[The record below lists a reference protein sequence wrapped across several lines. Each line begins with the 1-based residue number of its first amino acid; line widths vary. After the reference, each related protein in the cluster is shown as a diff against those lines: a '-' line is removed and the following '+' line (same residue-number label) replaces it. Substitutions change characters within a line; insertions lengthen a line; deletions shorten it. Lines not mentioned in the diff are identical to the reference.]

1 VRALVVVC
9 RYLGDTLMATPLAR
23 ALADAGHEVD
33 WLVAPGTE
41 AMIQDQSFAHAVHV
55 LEPKAAA
62 TWTMLRR
69 LRRRYDIAC
78 VTTPSDRPMLVAL
91 AAARQVFALDYA
103 RAQDR
108 WKRTVSKASCPYDGE
123 SHMASYAFD
132 LARLAGVTPCRD
144 VGIDWTVGDATHVQA
159 QLGWDA
165 DTRYVHLHPFARWG
179 YKHWPQAGW
188 QALITRLLDAGL
200 NIAITAGP
208 QERHAAEALTKGL
221 PDSTVRVLAGELSWP
236 QLACLGRRAAGYI
249 GLDTANTHLAAGTG
263 TPTLA
268 LFGPTDPRIWG
279 PWPNGFAG
287 RSPYRRAVAGGIQQA
302 GNITLVQRE
311 FGCVPCQ
318 LEGCD
323 RHRESRSACMDTLD
337 VEQVWRAWQG
347 MTALPQVPRG

>member
-1 VRALVVVC
+1 LRALIVVC

-23 ALADAGHEVD
+23 SLAAAGHEVD

-41 AMIQDQSFAHAVHV
+41 AMIEGQSFAQTVHV
-55 LEPKAAA
+55 LEPNASA
-62 TWTMLRR
+62 TWAMLRR

-91 AAARQVFALDYA
+91 TAARQVFALA
-103 RAQDR
+103 ASRPQEA
-108 WKRTVSKASCPYDGE
+108 WKRRLATASCLFDGE

-132 LARLAGVTPCRD
+132 LARLAGVPSCRD
-144 VGIDWTVGDATHVQA
+144 VGIDWTVDDATQVQT
-159 QLGWDA
+159 QLGWDV

-188 QALITRLLDAGL
+188 QALIARLLDDGL
-200 NIAITAGP
+200 SIAITAGP
-208 QERHAAEALTKGL
+208 EEQHVAESLARDL
-221 PDSTVRVLAGELSWP
+221 PAEKVRVLAGELGWP
-236 QLACLGRRAAGYI
+236 QLACLSHQAAGYI

-287 RSPYRRAVAGGIQQA
+287 RSPYRRSIPGGIQQA
-302 GNITLVQRE
+302 GNITLVQHE

-323 RHRESRSACMDTLD
+323 RHRESRSACMDMLAID
-337 VEQVWRAWQG
+337 QVWQG
-347 MTALPQVPRG
+347 WEAMTA